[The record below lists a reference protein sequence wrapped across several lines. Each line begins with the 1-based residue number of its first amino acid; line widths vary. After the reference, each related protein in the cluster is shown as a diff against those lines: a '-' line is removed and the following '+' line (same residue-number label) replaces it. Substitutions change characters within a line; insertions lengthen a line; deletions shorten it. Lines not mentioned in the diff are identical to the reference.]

1 MYNDDFKEMKIESDI
16 FEDARASFNDVLQ
29 KLFLALANSKSSEGS
44 ITLKVNVE
52 TIKKSIRNT
61 DMTIESEYRDI
72 ICPFFNYKVSSQ
84 VAVKN
89 EAAGTNNPEMELKY
103 DHAKKEFI
111 LKQIANTEQK
121 SIFDDDMN

>member
-103 DHAKKEFI
+103 DHDKNEFI